1 MIVVGSRSK
10 STSAEQKSQLTSEN
24 NHQRSTSNRNSPS
37 IYESSGLPVIQSSI
51 PREISHQIG
60 SKYNQLLNL
69 QSAKNRFLDSEML
82 NSVPSNFS
90 ISSLASQSVPN
101 SSTVSELKLKL
112 DELMDCSSSEPM
124 SSNSSLPEDFS
135 VEKCHFCEQTFA
147 DRIGLYQHKRYNCSK
162 NPEVLLHQAVA
173 YTKSVQD
180 VAGTQI
186 TEKDLSSIIKSEMNS
201 SSFSPSTPM
210 STCKFGTLSLA
221 NQNAQNLER
230 KKRTVYTDKQLET
243 LREYYVKQPNP
254 NSDDIEKIANNIGLT
269 KRNVQVWFQNK
280 RARDKKNPGIFDYLD
295 SSISATSPTHSVTS
309 EISVKVQSKSPAVE
323 GIDQSPVS
331 LVNTN
336 LSVNKVKNEGVLASS
351 PMKPE
356 ALISNSNTNK
366 LPSGESNVVPNL
378 YSYQWLS
385 FLSIYQAMAA
395 QSMLNGGLNP
405 ASLLQNQ
412 LANLAILNQ
421 LKTET
426 ATSNLESSE
435 KSPSTKPSPVQSEL
449 GGLVTPNKSDASLET
464 SSKASEDE
472 PLDLSLVKT
481 EHEHDMSKSSST
493 SPGSDTGSVV
503 NASNGISNDGSIS
516 GVSNSSD
523 SLIMDLS
530 SSILPP
536 TLMSPGSQDLNSS
549 ASSSPL
555 SLSNSSFL
563 GGLMGHQHNQKSK
576 LCSQFILLE
585 LFSSIVSLKGF
596 RAEKYLYYIVEL
608 NLFLFRFSIIF
619 QDSFTEKNHLFIYFL
634 FNCFSIFF
642 DKSVSVFQL
651 TVALQLVLPPPRQL
665 SHAEVAVRVVC
676 WQPPVPPTPPTGVH
690 LHAPSARR
698 CSRNRAHSSDISTNI
713 PVTQSVSI

>member
-180 VAGTQI
+180 VPGTQI

-331 LVNTN
+331 SLVNTN

-356 ALISNSNTNK
+356 ALISNSNTKK
-366 LPSGESNVVPNL
+366 LPSGESNVIPNL

-426 ATSNLESSE
+426 AASNLESSE

-576 LCSQFILLE
+576 LCSQFI
-585 LFSSIVSLKGF
+585 
-596 RAEKYLYYIVEL
+596 
-608 NLFLFRFSIIF
+608 
-619 QDSFTEKNHLFIYFL
+619 
-634 FNCFSIFF
+634 
-642 DKSVSVFQL
+642 
-651 TVALQLVLPPPRQL
+651 
-665 SHAEVAVRVVC
+665 
-676 WQPPVPPTPPTGVH
+676 
-690 LHAPSARR
+690 
-698 CSRNRAHSSDISTNI
+698 
-713 PVTQSVSI
+713 